1 MTGYAVEF
9 HIPTEHF
16 MSSLTKVS
24 STTRARH
31 RAWIRRHARGVWR
44 AAVDAG
50 AYHLDRFMCLVGIQ
64 WPGESIYGPAAALE
78 TAKPIIDAATDT
90 CDPQG
95 RHLLI
100 EDDDPSHRVMTAYY
114 TVPGTSAYG
123 VTLYAS
129 MIPLSPEE
137 RMPSGVVNRFEAGAL
152 KGYTAKVSI
161 PDGTWMTSNHRLDPE
176 ERKLRM
182 EKTMALSY
190 DMWKD
195 KPALSG
201 NVGVFSSISFPNLN
215 YLGDVDNA
223 ECIAGLLE
231 GAVVLGKLPRK
242 IEMAGFMVSH
252 REAPKQHHD
261 VELLVLQA
269 PEGTFWPSVLSK

>member
-1 MTGYAVEF
+1 MLANLSLLFSYPFKAWRGKRPDSQGHDWLRGGVPYPDGAF
-9 HIPTEHF
+9 HV
-16 MSSLTKVS
+16 LTDQGVLHDEGEAQGLD
-24 STTRARH
+24 TQV
-31 RAWIRRHARGVWR
+31 RAWRLAGGRGR
-44 AAVDAG
+44 G

-100 EDDDPSHRVMTAYY
+100 KDDDPSHRVMTAYY
-114 TVPGTSAYG
+114 TAPGTSACG

-231 GAVVLGKLPRK
+231 GAVVLGKLR
-242 IEMAGFMVSH
+242 I
-252 REAPKQHHD
+252 
-261 VELLVLQA
+261 
-269 PEGTFWPSVLSK
+269 